1 MEHLSPLII
10 DLALI
15 LVLAGCFSL
24 LFKWL
29 KQPIVLAYIV
39 AGIVMSF
46 FVKKETPQYHDIEI
60 WADIGVIFLLFGL
73 GLEFSFKKLMLVGPT
88 AFVSTIFIASSR
100 IALGYI
106 VGQCFG
112 WDSMTSVF
120 FGAMICMSST
130 MIIIKVFEELNLTKK
145 SFASIVMGI
154 LIIEDLVAVLLMV
167 LLSTVAVSKNAE
179 VGQDLLFSLFKLVA
193 FLLFWFLLGTY
204 LLPTFL
210 RKMKRFLN
218 DETLLI
224 VSLGM
229 CLGMV
234 YLSTQAGFSDALGAF
249 IMGSILAETLAG
261 ERIEKLIF
269 PIKNFFGAIFFVS
282 VGMMVSLPELWDNIM
297 PILVVSAVVIVGQ
310 IFFATGGVLLSGQDL
325 KTAVSSGFSL
335 TQIGEFSFIIA
346 NLGLSLGV
354 IESSLYQTIV
364 GASVI
369 TIFATPYIIK
379 ASPKAYGVL
388 EHRLPPKWL
397 NYLNRNS
404 TGASSAPILNEES
417 LWKRFLRGMITSVLM
432 YFFICIV
439 IVYFAFTLGFPLL
452 HNYLPELHANI
463 AGAIVTILA
472 ISPFLRVIITNKDH
486 SKEFLQLWQHNKVN
500 RAPLIFTIVVRTMMC
515 VGLIVYI
522 LNQLFAV
529 GLILAIAMGSLLII
543 FFATSRRLHKT
554 SERLHERFHK
564 NFNEKE
570 HLEEAQALIPK
581 GFVKHVIRR
590 DLHLSDFLIQPQFSI
605 VGQSL
610 KQLQF
615 RQSFGVHVVT
625 IMRNGIRINIPNGDE
640 RIFPNDHLVVLGT
653 DKQMEQFQQR
663 IEEKR
668 EKYADYQAAQF
679 PAVQIRQVELEE
691 GADLVG
697 QTALTAHLQDEYD
710 CMLVGVERAGWSIT
724 EPDLD
729 LVFEVGDILWLVGE
743 KEKIKRLHA
752 IKKG

>member
-15 LVLAGCFSL
+15 LVLAGIFSL

-29 KQPIVLAYIV
+29 KQPVVLAYIV
-39 AGIVMSF
+39 AGIVMTF
-46 FVKKETPQYHDIEI
+46 FITKDTPQYEHIET
-60 WADIGVIFLLFGL
+60 WADIGIIFLLFGL
-73 GLEFSFKKLMLVGPT
+73 GLEFSFKKLMQVGPT
-88 AFVSTIFIASSR
+88 AFVATIFIVLSM
-100 IALGYI
+100 IALGYTTGI
-106 VGQCFG
+106 FFG
-112 WDSMTSVF
+112 WSHMTSLF
-120 FGAMICMSST
+120 LGAMICMSST
-130 MIIIKVFEELNLTKK
+130 MIILKVFEELNLTNK
-145 SFASIVMGI
+145 SFASIVLGI

-167 LLSTVAVSKNAE
+167 LLSTVAVSRDAG

-210 RKMKRFLN
+210 RRTKRFLN
-218 DETLLI
+218 EETLLI

-234 YLSTQAGFSDALGAF
+234 YLATKAGFSDALGAF

-261 ERIEKLIF
+261 ERIEKLIL

-282 VGMMVSLPELWDNIM
+282 VGMMVSLPDLGINIV
-297 PILVVSAVVIVGQ
+297 PILTISVVVIFGQ
-310 IFFATGGVLLSGQDL
+310 MIFATSGVLLSGQNL
-325 KTAVSSGFSL
+325 RTAVSAGFSL
-335 TQIGEFSFIIA
+335 TQIGEFSFIIG

-354 IESSLYQTIV
+354 IEGSLYQTIV
-364 GASVI
+364 GASII
-369 TIFATPYIIK
+369 TIFVTPYVMK

-388 EHRLPPKWL
+388 ERRMPEKWL
-397 NYLNRNS
+397 TYLNRNS
-404 TGASSAPILNEES
+404 TGASGAPMLNEES
-417 LWKRFLRGMITSVLM
+417 LWKRFLRNMITSVVM

-439 IVYFAFTLGFPLL
+439 IIYFAFTLGFPLL
-452 HNYLPELHANI
+452 HNYLCEFHANI
-463 AGAIVTILA
+463 AGAIVTIIA

-486 SKEFLQLWQHNKVN
+486 SKEFLQLWAHNKVN

-522 LNQLFAV
+522 LNQLFDV
-529 GLILAIAMGSLLII
+529 GLMLAFTVGSLLII
-543 FFATSRRLHKT
+543 FFATSRRLNKT
-554 SERLHERFHK
+554 SERLHERFHE

-570 HLEEAQALIPK
+570 HLEESQALIPK
-581 GFVKHVIRR
+581 GFERHVIRR
-590 DLHLSDFLIQPQFSI
+590 DLHLSDFLIEPQFSI

-625 IMRNGIRINIPNGDE
+625 IMRNGIRINIPTGDE

-663 IEEKR
+663 IEEKH
-668 EKYADYQAAQF
+668 EKYANYQPKQS
-679 PAVQIRQVELEE
+679 PPPVQLRQIELLE
-691 GADLVG
+691 GSSLIG
-697 QTALTAHLQDEYD
+697 QSALTSHLQDKLD
-710 CMLVGVERAGWSIT
+710 CMLIGVEREGWST
-724 EPDLD
+724 MNPDLEV
-729 LVFEVGDILWLVGE
+729 VFEVGDILWLVGE
-743 KEKIKRLHA
+743 KEKIKRLQ
-752 IKKG
+752 